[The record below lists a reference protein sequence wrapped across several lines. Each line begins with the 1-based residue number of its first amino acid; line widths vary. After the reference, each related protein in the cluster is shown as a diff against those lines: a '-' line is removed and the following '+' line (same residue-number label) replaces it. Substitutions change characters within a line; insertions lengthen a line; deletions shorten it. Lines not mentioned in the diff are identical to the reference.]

1 MKGKTR
7 QLSTHLVTQREEKFH
22 LWGWFKISPLIIDSI
37 MSFPSFFLVS
47 VTLFLYNIFFI
58 CCLSTAAPTS
68 SERDLAEWSFFLTP
82 SSVCPPLSFFIQ
94 FSNFIFLISINS
106 FFFSSHPLIIIYH
119 CYMYKSSFLELLTA
133 PLCVT
138 NTTKIPENNFYTL
151 MNGP

>member
-7 QLSTHLVTQREEKFH
+7 QLSTHLVTQRGENFH

-58 CCLSTAAPTS
+58 CSLSTAAPTS

-94 FSNFIFLISINS
+94 FSYFIFLISINS
-106 FFFSSHPLIIIYH
+106 SFFLFSSTNNYLPLLYVQ
-119 CYMYKSSFLELLTA
+119 KLFS
-133 PLCVT
+133 
-138 NTTKIPENNFYTL
+138 
-151 MNGP
+151 